1 MEWREQD
8 PVNCSIGRTLD
19 LVGRPWAL
27 VVLREV
33 FRGLHRFD
41 DIQQHIGISPAVL
54 SRSLSALVA
63 GGLLERRPYHEAGQ
77 RVRHEY
83 WLTGAGD
90 ELFPVLAALKA
101 WGDKHLADP
110 AGPAT
115 VHRHRGCGASTVVAL
130 RCDHGHVLDGF
141 GDITVEP
148 GPGAVR
154 LRGHGYRG
162 VNFSQDR

>member
-8 PVNCSIGRTLD
+8 PANCSIGRTLG

-41 DIQQHIGISPAVL
+41 DVQRHIGISPAVL
-54 SRSLSALVA
+54 SRTLDALVA
-63 GGLLERRPYHEAGQ
+63 AGLLERRPYHEAGQ
-77 RVRHEY
+77 RARHEY
-83 WLTGAGD
+83 WLTSAGD

-101 WGDKHLADP
+101 WGDRHLADP

-115 VHRHRGCGASTVVAL
+115 VHRHRDCGAPAVVAL
-130 RCDHGHVLDGF
+130 RCEHGHVLDSY

-154 LRGHGYRG
+154 LGEQATAQPRA
-162 VNFSQDR
+162 

>member
-1 MEWREQD
+1 MDWRDQD
-8 PVNCSIGRTLD
+8 PANCSIGRTLD
-19 LVGRPWAL
+19 LVGRSWGL

-41 DIQQHIGISPAVL
+41 DIQRHIGISPAVL
-54 SRSLSALVA
+54 SRSLNALVA
-63 GGLLERRPYHEAGQ
+63 VGLLERRPYHEAGQ

-83 WLTGAGD
+83 WLTAAGD

-101 WGDKHLADP
+101 WGDRHLADP

-115 VHRHRGCGASTVVAL
+115 VHRHRGCGASVTITLSCEAGHAL
-130 RCDHGHVLDGF
+130 DSS

-148 GPGAVR
+148 GPGALR
-154 LRGHGYRG
+154 LREQT
-162 VNFSQDR
+162 VA